1 MPLIWGAAI
10 AGGAALAG
18 GAMQQNSAR
27 RAAKE
32 ANEQSI
38 ENSREQRAWEHVEA
52 ATAREFSAQ
61 QAAGNRDWQQWMSG
75 TAHEREVQDLRRAG
89 LNPILSGTRGMG
101 SSTPSGS
108 AATASAPSGSSA
120 QTHKAESYDIV
131 GPAIATA
138 LNVMNKTAERD
149 LIEAQAGN
157 VRSETSFRDNY
168 LTAKTDAEIATMV
181 IEQGLKSEQASL
193 TTAQMESV
201 RAHMSKIAPEIELL
215 VAQAKNAIASS
226 VSHFASARNL
236 SEEARSRAVEAAAN
250 EWSQEYGIP
259 KLRKVLEV
267 TNLGADTVNELATA
281 IFGSLRKG
289 VLGGGG
295 KAAKPSGPQPSTL
308 DPGLINKWL
317 RKN

>member
-18 GAMQQNSAR
+18 GAMQQSSAR
-27 RAAKE
+27 NAAKE

-108 AATASAPSGSSA
+108 AATASAPSGSTA

-138 LNVMNKTAERD
+138 LNVANKTAERD
-149 LIEAQAGN
+149 LLEAQSKN
-157 VRSETSFRDNY
+157 VTSETSFRDNY

-181 IEQGLKSEQASL
+181 IDQGLKSEQASL
-193 TTAQMESV
+193 TTAQRDSV
-201 RAHMSKIAPEIELL
+201 VAHMAEIEPKIQLL
-215 VAQAKNAIASS
+215 VAEAKSAMASA
-226 VSHFASARNL
+226 VQHYASARGIDT
-236 SEEARSRAVEAAAN
+236 ETRSRQVEAAAN
-250 EWSQEYGIP
+250 EWAEEYGLP
-259 KLRKVLEV
+259 KLRKALEV
-267 TNLGADTVNELATA
+267 TNLGADTINELATA

-295 KAAKPSGPQPSTL
+295 KAAKPSGPQGSTL